1 MLMSIKELNKKY
13 PMDQGELHILK
24 GVNLSVEPGEFV
36 AIMGPSGSGKSTL
49 MHILG
54 LLDQPTSGEYLF
66 DGYPVHSLNDTELS
80 RVRNKEIGYVFQ
92 FHNLLP
98 QLTLLENVE
107 MPMVYSNVSRK
118 ERVRRAT
125 ELIEAVG
132 LGHRLNHVSTRLSGG
147 ESQRGA
153 IARALANNPKLI
165 LADEP
170 TGNLDTKSGNQIMA
184 IFQKMNDRGMTIV
197 LVTHEPDIAKFAKRS
212 LHVRDGV
219 IERDEPIL
227 DRTILTT
234 DVL

>member
-1 MLMSIKELNKKY
+1 MLMSINELNKKY

-227 DRTILTT
+227 NRTILTT

>member
-227 DRTILTT
+227 NRTILTT

>member
-1 MLMSIKELNKKY
+1 
-13 PMDQGELHILK
+13 
-24 GVNLSVEPGEFV
+24 
-36 AIMGPSGSGKSTL
+36 
-49 MHILG
+49 
-54 LLDQPTSGEYLF
+54 
-66 DGYPVHSLNDTELS
+66 
-80 RVRNKEIGYVFQ
+80 
-92 FHNLLP
+92 
-98 QLTLLENVE
+98 